1 MKAFWFD
8 FSRESA
14 IICSCAMRV
23 RFALSLLGF
32 LFGSSILVISLFSA
46 TQVSSTGGTAA
57 SESKLYFSQDILP
70 DHSFYK
76 VMMAIDRL
84 QLETASS
91 QEQIFMRVEYAN
103 RRLDYA
109 KALLEKDKEDLAI
122 TTLLKSQ
129 QYLHQ
134 AVQDSL
140 VADVPHSVKE
150 RISKAVT
157 YHTQELLQIAP
168 DLTDANRAQLDRIVK
183 EHDVYV
189 ASLKS
194 QLVKN

>member
-1 MKAFWFD
+1 
-8 FSRESA
+8 
-14 IICSCAMRV
+14 MRA
-23 RFALSLLGF
+23 RLALSLLGF

-57 SESKLYFSQDILP
+57 SESKLYFSQEILP

-76 VMMAIDRL
+76 VMMAMDRL
-84 QLETASS
+84 QLETASP

-109 KALLEKDKEDLAI
+109 KALLEKDKEDLAF

-134 AVQDSL
+134 AVQNAL
-140 VADVPHSVKE
+140 AADVPNSVKE
-150 RISKAVT
+150 RVSKAVA
-157 YHTQELLQIAP
+157 YHTQELRQMAP
-168 DLTDANRAQLDRIVK
+168 GLTDANRAQLDRIVK
-183 EHDVYV
+183 EHDIYV

-194 QLVKN
+194 QIAKN